1 MIYHDKH
8 CVCRYMVDSRYFEH
22 VVSLTPHCTVLEVLV
37 CFFTLWSVVGLT
49 GFHTYLISLNQTT
62 NEDVSLFLT
71 CLFQSLL
78 SVLDSCCCHMT
89 GKINTC
95 PRAFQHTRSSS
106 HLGNSAVSA
115 MCKHREHLNRS
126 FMYSIYSIYRSVWT
140 GYTLLSH
147 NAFKVLEVQIP
158 CFIFAMLDKLL
169 CNIRLSLHENKL

>member
-95 PRAFQHTRSSS
+95 LEHFSTLDPAVTLATVPSRRYASTENISAGVLCTVYTVFIAVYEPVHI
-106 HLGNSAVSA
+106 AVS
-115 MCKHREHLNRS
+115 
-126 FMYSIYSIYRSVWT
+126 
-140 GYTLLSH
+140 
-147 NAFKVLEVQIP
+147 
-158 CFIFAMLDKLL
+158 
-169 CNIRLSLHENKL
+169 